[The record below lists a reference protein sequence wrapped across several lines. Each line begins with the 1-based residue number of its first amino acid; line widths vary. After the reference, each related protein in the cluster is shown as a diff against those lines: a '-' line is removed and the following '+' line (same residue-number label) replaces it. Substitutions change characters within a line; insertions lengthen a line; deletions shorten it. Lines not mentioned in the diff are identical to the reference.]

1 MTTEQTEDELSE
13 KRHLAAQTTELADA
27 VTRAAGAHGAMRR
40 HGLSTRTIIRQILR
54 ELRPAFPRE
63 MEFLLDGSMTD
74 ALSGLVELLEVI
86 LRADTDDNA
95 AGRRVIGM
103 MEGDPMFAGIV
114 AKMESAID
122 RFSAGT
128 AIPEGAL
135 PPRPPPPQSWATIQR
150 LFKENPSPLPDQ
162 APAIECGVMLR
173 GVLVTLTG
181 SLSETPEGG
190 LRLLSPD
197 PAQERSIRPGT
208 PVKMIE
214 QFFDYEDVMVV
225 AVRRAVTM
233 EAPRIIQSS

>member
-1 MTTEQTEDELSE
+1 MITEDELTK
-13 KRHLAAQTTELADA
+13 KRRVAALTTELADA
-27 VTRAAGAHGAMRR
+27 VASATRAIGALRQECD
-40 HGLSTRTIIRQILR
+40 LSSRTIIRQTLQGLR
-54 ELRPAFPRE
+54 TVFPRE
-63 MEFLLDGSMTD
+63 METLHNESMID
-74 ALSGLVELLEVI
+74 AMSGLMELLEVV
-86 LRADTDDNA
+86 LQADADDNA
-95 AGRRVIGM
+95 VGRRVIGM
-103 MEGDPMFAGIV
+103 MEGDPMFAGVV

-122 RFSAGT
+122 RFGTSVPAG
-128 AIPEGAL
+128 AS
-135 PPRPPPPQSWATIQR
+135 PPKPPCWATIQR

-173 GVLVTLTG
+173 GVPVTLLG
-181 SLSETPEGG
+181 SLSETREGG

-197 PAQERSIRPGT
+197 PTQERPRPGM